1 MQFLDGGATGPNGQ
15 DSGTAR
21 SAEQGPAGTDPQE
34 GGRGSLMSRYRG
46 TGQPGSDAEEHPPS
60 PRTGETPAGSAAS
73 APGGTRPS
81 TPGASADSSWRQS
94 AWTSA
99 PPVPPVP
106 PVPPPPPAANRT
118 GTPADSAPTSAPVS
132 TPAKTEPSKPESP
145 PTGTPNTGTAST
157 GSASTAPASTGS
169 ASSAPA
175 SAAPGS
181 TGAPSTAAAAPETPK
196 ADAPN
201 PDVPKADVPK
211 ADATK
216 ADAPASPAAA
226 VTRGSV
232 PGSTGVPG
240 RTPGPDSVLLPADRT
255 TEFRARWRD
264 VQSEFVDD
272 PQHAVRGAGDLSRDI
287 LQALA
292 DTIADAERVDSWR
305 AEDGTSATE
314 DLRIALRRY
323 RTLVDRLLE
332 L

>member
-106 PVPPPPPAANRT
+106 PPPPAANRT

-157 GSASTAPASTGS
+157 GSAS
-169 ASSAPA
+169 SAPA

-181 TGAPSTAAAAPETPK
+181 PGAPSTAAAAPETPK

-216 ADAPASPAAA
+216 ADAPPSSSA
-226 VTRGSV
+226 VTPGSV

-240 RTPGPDSVLLPADRT
+240 RTPGPDSVLLPAERT